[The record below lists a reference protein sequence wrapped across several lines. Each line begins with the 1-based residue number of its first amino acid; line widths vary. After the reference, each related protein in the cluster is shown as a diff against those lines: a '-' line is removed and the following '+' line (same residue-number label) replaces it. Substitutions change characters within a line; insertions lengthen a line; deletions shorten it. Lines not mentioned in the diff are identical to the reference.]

1 MEIRSVV
8 AVVIVMQIP
17 ININSLSINKLTDQP
32 KFRRFGR
39 WFERIVFETLCH
51 FKGLLTKTRMM

>member
-1 MEIRSVV
+1 MEIRWVV

-32 KFRRFGR
+32 KFRGFGR
-39 WFERIVFETLCH
+39 
-51 FKGLLTKTRMM
+51 

>member
-8 AVVIVMQIP
+8 PVVIVMQIP

-32 KFRRFGR
+32 KLGLS
-39 WFERIVFETLCH
+39 ENSDDIV
-51 FKGLLTKTRMM
+51 R